1 MVHGVIVAAMVSF
14 VWILLQ
20 NWLMHVRP
28 AENRFQSI
36 LSGYLV
42 SLPTVF
48 LAYRWIPPFSARIA
62 ESMITESPLMGIFH
76 AYFFHLLVF
85 FCYAECFYH
94 VERSVTLRLLVEL
107 LQHGDEGVHL
117 SAIQARYSVGDM
129 IRQRLDVLQDR
140 GFLDRQGDA
149 WRLRPKGLLLARAT
163 AVLSWLFQAPM
174 QHERS

>member
-1 MVHGVIVAAMVSF
+1 MLHGVIVAAMVSV

-20 NWLMHVRP
+20 NFLMHVRP
-28 AENRFQSI
+28 AENRFRSM

-42 SLPTVF
+42 SLPVVF
-48 LAYRWIPPFSARIA
+48 LAYRWLPPFSARIA
-62 ESMITESPLMGIFH
+62 ESMATESSAMGIIH
-76 AYFFHLLVF
+76 AYLFHLLVF

-117 SAIQARYSVGDM
+117 PAIQARYSVGDM

-140 GFLDRQGDA
+140 GFLERHEDV
-149 WRLRPKGLLLARAT
+149 WRLRPKGLLLAQAT
-163 AVLSWLFQAPM
+163 AALSWLFQAPM
-174 QHERS
+174 QHERN